1 MARTSWHPAFAQAIE
16 HELED
21 SKDALTFETE
31 HQLTTE
37 PLRIDVLII
46 KKKRNVVIK
55 KNIAQIFRANN
66 VIEYKSPSDRVTI
79 EDYHK
84 VQCYSKSGGLM
95 SPDFGGRMPAAHFV
109 IIHEHIG
116 GRMLLGEMQDRT

>member
-16 HELED
+16 NELEE

-37 PLRIDVLII
+37 PLCIDVLII
-46 KKKRNVVIK
+46 KKKRNVVIE

-66 VIEYKSPSDRVTI
+66 VIEYKSPEDRVTI
-79 EDYHK
+79 EGYHK
-84 VQCYSKSGGLM
+84 THCYSRLYASLNKADIADM
-95 SPDFGGRMPAAHFV
+95 SVTVVVTHRPRK
-109 IIHEHIG
+109 
-116 GRMLLGEMQDRT
+116 LLGFLKSR